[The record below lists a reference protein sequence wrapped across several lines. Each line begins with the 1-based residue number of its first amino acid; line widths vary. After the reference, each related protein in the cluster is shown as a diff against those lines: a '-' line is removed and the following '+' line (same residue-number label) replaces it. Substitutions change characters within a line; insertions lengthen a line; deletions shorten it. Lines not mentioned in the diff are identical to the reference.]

1 MTVRSS
7 FHLRGR
13 HLIPGWNDP
22 NFLNSPPLCRRICQS
37 WFYFCK
43 DFPRDPRQA
52 RDHTGSWPD
61 SKMFFLVL
69 FLPKTRR
76 GPIGRPE
83 FSNISAASA
92 ASQTADSS
100 LLRPQKFFPHPS
112 QDGGGREQLGSALQW
127 QCPRLTDHLKNFIGP
142 AFQIEVTPSASHSSP
157 SCPRYAASDKRWVT
171 GADATLSI

>member
-69 FLPKTRR
+69 FLPKPDVGRLGDQNLGIYRPHLQLCKPHTQACCDHRNSFPRWRR
-76 GPIGRPE
+76 SRAIRLCFAVTVSPIDR
-83 FSNISAASA
+83 
-92 ASQTADSS
+92 S
-100 LLRPQKFFPHPS
+100 LEELY
-112 QDGGGREQLGSALQW
+112 W
-127 QCPRLTDHLKNFIGP
+127 
-142 AFQIEVTPSASHSSP
+142 
-157 SCPRYAASDKRWVT
+157 T
-171 GADATLSI
+171 GVPN

>member
-43 DFPRDPRQA
+43 DFPRDQRQA

-69 FLPKTRR
+69 FLPKPDVGRL
-76 GPIGRPE
+76 GDQQYIGRICGFANRRLKLVATTEILSPPITRWRRLRAIRLC
-83 FSNISAASA
+83 FAVTVSPI
-92 ASQTADSS
+92 DRS
-100 LLRPQKFFPHPS
+100 LEELY
-112 QDGGGREQLGSALQW
+112 W
-127 QCPRLTDHLKNFIGP
+127 
-142 AFQIEVTPSASHSSP
+142 
-157 SCPRYAASDKRWVT
+157 T
-171 GADATLSI
+171 GVPN